1 MRTYCERVVVV
12 AKAVIVAVAAR
23 VAEVAVVVVD
33 AAMTKHVTLTSRG
46 RQCSQWCAHLG
57 GQLWNPGLVG
67 QMLVGQMLGARF
79 PGTCRRWPSQFHSV
93 YPIRDRKEYGIQEE
107 RPHW

>member
-1 MRTYCERVVVV
+1 MRTYCESIVVV

-46 RQCSQWCAHLG
+46 R
-57 GQLWNPGLVG
+57 
-67 QMLVGQMLGARF
+67 
-79 PGTCRRWPSQFHSV
+79 
-93 YPIRDRKEYGIQEE
+93 
-107 RPHW
+107 